1 MICLTQMCRTPRE
14 ILPVGFTEGTDRSA
28 TARAVAVS
36 ASAERSLS
44 PGSKSRVL
52 PQPTV
57 PFTVPS
63 RDAAIAG
70 AIARFP
76 GEQWGWW
83 DLGSDLKARLRSV
96 LEARFDE
103 LFAVG
108 AEGFVPRYV
117 APGREILI
125 TWQPQTEDL

>member
-1 MICLTQMCRTPRE
+1 MRF
-14 ILPVGFTEGTDRSA
+14 GNWASA
-28 TARAVAVS
+28 RHPGS
-36 ASAERSLS
+36 ASADCAVHAG
-44 PGSKSRVL
+44 PC
-52 PQPTV
+52 
-57 PFTVPS
+57 

-96 LEARFDE
+96 LDARFDE
-103 LFAVG
+103 LFAAG

-125 TWQPQTEDL
+125 TWQPRTEDL